1 MNKKQKLIYLTP
13 ESIEKL
19 KLLQQ
24 INGIDQSK
32 IIDILIK
39 KQKNETLCLYCINNF
54 NIYEPL
60 CLQRR

>member
-1 MNKKQKLIYLTP
+1 MNKKQKLIYLTD

-24 INGIDQSK
+24 INGLDQSK

-39 KQKNETLCLYCINNF
+39 KQKKMNLI
-54 NIYEPL
+54 
-60 CLQRR
+60 

>member
-1 MNKKQKLIYLTP
+1 MNKKQKLIYLTD

-24 INGIDQSK
+24 INGLDQSK

-39 KQKNETLCLYCINNF
+39 KQKKLNLI
-54 NIYEPL
+54 
-60 CLQRR
+60 

>member
-1 MNKKQKLIYLTP
+1 MNKKQKLIYLTL

-39 KQKNETLCLYCINNF
+39 KQKKLNLI
-54 NIYEPL
+54 
-60 CLQRR
+60 

>member
-1 MNKKQKLIYLTP
+1 MNKKQKLVYLTD

-24 INGIDQSK
+24 INGLDQSK

-39 KQKNETLCLYCINNF
+39 KQKKMNLI
-54 NIYEPL
+54 
-60 CLQRR
+60 

>member
-1 MNKKQKLIYLTP
+1 MNKKQKLVYLTN

-24 INGIDQSK
+24 INGLDQSK

-39 KQKNETLCLYCINNF
+39 KQKKLNLI
-54 NIYEPL
+54 
-60 CLQRR
+60 

>member
-39 KQKNETLCLYCINNF
+39 KQKKLNLI
-54 NIYEPL
+54 
-60 CLQRR
+60 

>member
-1 MNKKQKLIYLTP
+1 MNKKQKLVYLTD

-24 INGIDQSK
+24 INGLDQSK

-39 KQKNETLCLYCINNF
+39 KQKK
-54 NIYEPL
+54 
-60 CLQRR
+60 LQLF